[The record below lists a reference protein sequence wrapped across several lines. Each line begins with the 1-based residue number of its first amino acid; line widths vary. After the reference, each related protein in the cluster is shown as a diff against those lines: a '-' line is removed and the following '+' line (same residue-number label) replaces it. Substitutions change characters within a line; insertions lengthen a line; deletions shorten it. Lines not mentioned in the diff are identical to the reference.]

1 MSNSTDVMD
10 LSVMEK
16 VVIRGDLSSLSP
28 QERFLYYSKVCESL
42 GLNPLTKPFDYLQL
56 DNKLVLYAKRDCTDQ
71 LRRLQKISIS
81 IASRERIGDVYC
93 VTARGTTAD
102 GRFDESMG
110 VVSLTKKE
118 TAWDE
123 MRRRYV
129 PTGNIVPLSS
139 DELAN
144 ALMKAETKAKRRVT
158 LSLAGL
164 GMMDE
169 SEIETVE
176 NTQRIVVE
184 EVPSTQQAAS
194 ETSALA
200 DQPKPPKQSSTTR
213 KQTGT
218 AKPVPSTPQAS
229 EAASEPNTPEAEQN
243 VYQLLDYGTGTSPK
257 GVTYARMK
265 VANLLT
271 GEQDMVLVN
280 KPDIIEQTTKIGNQ
294 SQFYMDLQEENGFK
308 IVQGIRIVGEAA

>member
-10 LSVMEK
+10 LTVMEK

-123 MRRRYV
+123 MRKRYV

-169 SEIETVE
+169 SEIETVD
-176 NTQRIVVE
+176 NSQRIVME
-184 EVPSTQQAAS
+184 EAPSTQPAAS
-194 ETSALA
+194 ETPAPA
-200 DQPKPPKQSSTTR
+200 DLPKPPKQSSATR
-213 KQTGT
+213 KQTGA
-218 AKPVPSTPQAS
+218 AKSSKPQAS
-229 EAASEPNTPEAEQN
+229 EAASEPNTTEAEQN

-280 KPDIIEQTTKIGNQ
+280 KPDIIEQTTKIGNE